1 MSTTINQDL
10 IKAREVVAGYKELNK
25 NTVEEVS
32 YYDPV
37 LKLRRYRKVQIDP
50 NSKDFIK
57 LYGKK
62 KNEKEKPGKPIKFV
76 EVKIPKPKVTSKTKP
91 KKPRYVKVT
100 ERKKRGFDEN
110 SRASLI
116 YQMHLDGKSNKEI
129 SIHFDTPQHYV
140 TAQIL
145 ARKKVL
151 GLPTNKKKKINPESI
166 LKAFQLGKS
175 IKELCEIFDISDA
188 SIYKVIREE
197 KTDDLRDLERED
209 VLRIIKA
216 KCKLNQSNFI
226 FGKMITPAKCNY
238 KYSISIMD
246 VYKYCNELAKQGKI
260 IIPDEPLI
268 KHKGRKIQLSQHG
281 TI

>member
-1 MSTTINQDL
+1 MSTAINQDL

-32 YYDPV
+32 YYDPI

-62 KNEKEKPGKPIKFV
+62 KNEKEKKDKPIKVV
-76 EVKIPKPKVTSKTKP
+76 EVKIPKPKPKVISKP

-116 YQMHLDGKSNKEI
+116 YQMHIDGKSNKEI
-129 SIHFDTPQHYV
+129 AIHFNTPQHYV

-145 ARKKVL
+145 ARKKAL
-151 GLPTNKKKKINPESI
+151 GLPTAKKKKINPEAI
-166 LKAFQLGKS
+166 LKAFESGKN
-175 IKELCEIFDISDA
+175 IKELCEIFDVSDA

-197 KTDDLRDLERED
+197 KTDELRALERED

-226 FGKMITPAKCNY
+226 FGKMLTPAKCKYNY
-238 KYSISIMD
+238 FT
-246 VYKYCNELAKQGKI
+246 NL
-260 IIPDEPLI
+260 
-268 KHKGRKIQLSQHG
+268 
-281 TI
+281 

>member
-1 MSTTINQDL
+1 MSATINQDL

-37 LKLRRYRKVQIDP
+37 LKLRRYKKVSIDP
-50 NSKDFIK
+50 NSKDFVK

-62 KNEKEKPGKPIKFV
+62 KNEKEKKDKPIKIIAPKV
-76 EVKIPKPKVTSKTKP
+76 EKIKPKVVSKP
-91 KKPRYVKVT
+91 KAKNTRYVKVT

-129 SIHFDTPQHYV
+129 SIQFDTPQHYV
-140 TAQIL
+140 TTQIL
-145 ARKKVL
+145 SRKKAL
-151 GLPTNKKKKINPESI
+151 GLPTAKKKKINPEAI
-166 LKAFQLGKS
+166 LKAFQTGKS
-175 IKELCEIFDISDA
+175 IKELCEMFDVSDA

-226 FGKMITPAKCNY
+226 FGKMLTPAKSKYNY
-238 KYSISIMD
+238 AISIMD
-246 VYKYCNELAKQGKI
+246 VYKYCNELAEQGKI
-260 IIPDEPLI
+260 IIPDEPLM
-268 KHKGRKIQLSQHG
+268 KHKGRKICLP
-281 TI
+281 IA

>member
-1 MSTTINQDL
+1 MSNQINQDV
-10 IKAREVVAGYKELNK
+10 IKAREVVASYKELNK
-25 NTVEEVS
+25 GTVEVLS
-32 YYDPV
+32 RYDPIR
-37 LKLRRYRKVQIDP
+37 KCRYFEKVQIDP

-62 KNEKEKPGKPIKFV
+62 KNEKEKPGKPIKVV
-76 EVKIPKPKVTSKTKP
+76 EAKTPKPKPKVISKP

-100 ERKKRGFDEN
+100 ERKKRGFNEN

-145 ARKKVL
+145 TRKKAL
-151 GLPTNKKKKINPESI
+151 GLPTAKRKKINSEEVLKEFKNGKTILQLCSI
-166 LKAFQLGKS
+166 FNV
-175 IKELCEIFDISDA
+175 SDA
-188 SIYKVIREE
+188 YIYGVLRAE
-197 KTDDLRDLERED
+197 KTDELRALERED

-226 FGKMITPAKCNY
+226 FGKMITPAKCKYNY
-238 KYSISIMD
+238 AISIMD
-246 VYKYCNELAKQGKI
+246 VYKYCNELAQQGNI
-260 IIPDEPLI
+260 IIPDEKLM
-268 KHKGRKIQLSQHG
+268 KHKGRKICL
-281 TI
+281 TIA